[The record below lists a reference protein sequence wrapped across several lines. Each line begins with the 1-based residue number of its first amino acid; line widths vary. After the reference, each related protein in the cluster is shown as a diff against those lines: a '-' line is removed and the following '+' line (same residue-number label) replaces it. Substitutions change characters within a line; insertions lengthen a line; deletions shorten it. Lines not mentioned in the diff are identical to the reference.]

1 VKDKKDQII
10 QIEEEIIGKEWD
22 GLWNEEN
29 EAQKVE
35 LQNQKK
41 SLQEECTQMQET
53 IQLNESR
60 LNKVQDQHT

>member
-1 VKDKKDQII
+1 MKDKKDQII